1 MKKLAT
7 MLAALMI
14 AATCTMTAF
23 AAEGYV
29 GSVELKP
36 APTVDTSTTVTV
48 NGKDIA
54 VDDLSDSGLKLV
66 VTPISDKDDAPAE
79 EISEVLQSA
88 YDDLKSTEITFSSDE
103 DSEDFT
109 KAKDDAESRGKTLVA
124 SNLFD
129 LSILDDENTVV
140 GIDGITATI
149 AVDNADEVVLMM
161 HKADDTWE
169 VVPFTNNGDGTITFT
184 LSSLSPIALF
194 VEADAAADT
203 VVGGTTSGT
212 DTSSNTSS
220 TGTAATGTTATG
232 TTSTGKVTSPSTGA
246 SSNSGIAL
254 VSATILAAG
263 AVVCVKKSKKSH

>member
-23 AAEGYV
+23 AADGYV
-29 GSVELKP
+29 GSVEQKP

-48 NGKDIA
+48 NGKEVA
-54 VDDLSDSGLKLV
+54 VDDLSSSGLKLV
-66 VTPISDKDDAPAE
+66 VTSVADKDDAPAE
-79 EISEVLQSA
+79 EISEVLQEA
-88 YDDLKSTEITFSSDE
+88 YNDLKSTEITFSSDE
-103 DSEDFT
+103 DSADFT
-109 KAKDDAESRGKTLVA
+109 KAKDDAESRGKELVA

-149 AVDNADEVVLMM
+149 AVDNADEIVLMM

-194 VEADAAADT
+194 VEADAAADA
-203 VVGGTTSGT
+203 VVGTTT
-212 DTSSNTSS
+212 EKNTSSNTSS
-220 TGTAATGTTATG
+220 TGTAATG